1 MIFDPIIFNFYF
13 IMKNFKDIV
22 AWQRCY
28 ELTLLIYDIT
38 RRFPIEEEFGLKS
51 QLRRAAVSTIS
62 NIAEGFKRIGKKD
75 SIKFYNISQ
84 ASLEEIKCQI
94 LLSYDLEFINMDF
107 FKKLDALSD
116 EASRIL
122 YGFIKSQK

>member
-1 MIFDPIIFNFYF
+1 
-13 IMKNFKDIV
+13 MKNFKDIV